1 MIPITLSQDFAEA
14 GVRVAL
20 GCVACEVTVAEADPA
35 LAAALDAEV
44 ARRTAELAGRP
55 VSEVP
60 QIAAARRAYRA
71 FGKDPARYRVSSE
84 ALMRRLVKGQG
95 LYRINTAVDANNL
108 ISLRTGH
115 SVGMFDAD
123 RISAPVTFRRAG
135 PGETYEAIGRG
146 PMNLE
151 ALPVL
156 ADADGPFGSP
166 TSDSERSK
174 VTLATTRLFMS
185 IIAFDGDPGLEASL
199 AWAAGTLQT
208 YCAARNVETAI
219 IANHAR

>member
-1 MIPITLSQDFAEA
+1 MIPLAISEEFAQA
-14 GVRVAL
+14 GVRVDL
-20 GCVACEVTVAEADPA
+20 GCVACAVAVTESHPD
-35 LAAALDAEV
+35 LAAALDAEI
-44 ARRTAELAGRP
+44 ARRAAELADRP

-95 LYRINTAVDANNL
+95 LYRINTAVDTNTL
-108 ISLRTGH
+108 ISLTTGH
-115 SVGMFDAD
+115 SVGMFDAGTL
-123 RISAPVTFRRAG
+123 APPLTFRRAG

-156 ADADGPFGSP
+156 ADAHGPFGSP

-174 VTLATTRLFMS
+174 VTLATRRLFMTV
-185 IIAFDGDPGLEASL
+185 IVFDGDAGLEASL
-199 AWAAGTLQT
+199 AWAAGALET
-208 YCAARNVETAI
+208 YCAASDVETAI
-219 IANHAR
+219 VANHAR

>member
-1 MIPITLSQDFAEA
+1 MIPITISEEFAEA

-20 GCVACEVTVAEADPA
+20 GCVACAVTVADADPA
-35 LAAALDAEV
+35 LTAALDSEV
-44 ARRTAELAGRP
+44 ARRTAELAGGQ

-95 LYRINTAVDANNL
+95 IYRINTAVDTNNL
-108 ISLRTGH
+108 ISLTTGH
-115 SVGMFDAD
+115 SVGMFDAAKL
-123 RISAPVTFRRAG
+123 APPIVFRRAG

-156 ADADGPFGSP
+156 ADAEGPFGSP

-174 VTLATTRLFMS
+174 VTLVTTRLFMTV
-185 IIAFDGDPGLEASL
+185 IAFDGDAGLEASL
-199 AWAAGTLQT
+199 AWAAGALETF
-208 YCAARNVETAI
+208 CAARDVETAI
-219 IANHAR
+219 IANHAL